1 LINDFLNVKTHKI
14 IAVFLLTIASGFILV
29 FFPVQSRQVY
39 AISEPSD
46 FLSSGG
52 KARFIQEKSKYIY
65 VGSEKCAS
73 KCHNNEEM
81 GFQYDIWKESP
92 HAKSYVNLLSKRA
105 IRYAKN
111 AGLKGSPQDNPVCLK
126 CHITGE
132 GLDSTFFAVTYKK
145 DEGVTCESCH
155 KREYNPT
162 TFLPKETDCL
172 ECHQNSVHKTPRFDF
187 EEECVK
193 IAHPRPE
200 AKIKGV

>member
-1 LINDFLNVKTHKI
+1 VKTHKI
-14 IAVFLLTIASGFILV
+14 ITAFILTIASGFILV

-39 AISEPSD
+39 ATSEKSD
-46 FLSSGG
+46 LLSPAG
-52 KARFIQEKSKYIY
+52 KNLFVQEKSKYIY

-81 GFQYDIWKESP
+81 GFQYNIWKESP
-92 HAKSYVNLLSKRA
+92 HSKSYISLISKKA

-111 AGLKGSPQDNPVCLK
+111 AGLKGSPQDNTVCLK

-145 DEGVTCESCH
+145 DDGITCESCH

-162 TFLPKETDCL
+162 TFIPKETDCL
-172 ECHQNSVHKTPRFDF
+172 ECHQNSVHKTPGFDF
-187 EEECVK
+187 EEECLK
-193 IAHPRPE
+193 IAHRRPE
-200 AKIKGV
+200 AKTKGV